1 MDYEK
6 YKNNM
11 AYPDRADF
19 ETIRFGKLGSP
30 AYALPYKGFL
40 DEMRKIPELSG
51 ESVINAISPG
61 AGSKSTMEVLSA
73 YRFMSELEFDKEAY
87 DSAMTAYNTH
97 SSELYQQFE
106 KDLLAECGLEDI
118 PAHLVGPLL
127 SLAYQDGHSS
137 GYSEIAN
144 KFYSLAEATVP
155 LMEFYRSNKS
165 SIL

>member
-19 ETIRFGKLGSP
+19 ETICFGKLGSP
-30 AYALPYKGFL
+30 VYKLPAKGFL
-40 DEMRKIPELSG
+40 DAIRAVPELSG
-51 ESVINAISPG
+51 ESVI
-61 AGSKSTMEVLSA
+61 AGLDRCYSSKGIMDVLSA

-87 DSAMTAYNTH
+87 DSATTAYNAH
-97 SSELYQQFE
+97 SSELHQQFE
-106 KDLLAECGLEDI
+106 QDLLAECGLEDI

-127 SLAYQDGHSS
+127 SLAYQDGHSA
-137 GYSEIAN
+137 GFSEVAN

-155 LMEFYRSNKS
+155 LMEFYRSNKT